1 MNDNFHDLFKQSVPE
16 APSPQGWVQGARR
29 KRRNRQVVAG
39 GVAAL
44 VVAGVAVP
52 LALNLT
58 GTAEPIVASPE
69 PVVTSP
75 EPTRSPTPAPTMTA
89 LRESPGPTVDPAP
102 TPEVE
107 VSLAPANDGRLGA
120 ITCYNEAHEP
130 VRDWINIGTIPTGAA
145 RAWLCTNPDNYGTVG
160 PLEPLVADVD
170 GLIEALYA
178 QPELTDDSAKES
190 AEAYTVIFEY
200 DDGRK
205 MSFTGDVQDATQ
217 LTDGENLLQGSEA
230 FFHDEVAARWEV
242 QRELAVAPVGEYVPA
257 RECPAVSYQQALLP
271 VSLEEI
277 TGGYACASD
286 GETSRATELT
296 ESLAAQIGREAL
308 ANAVPVEAS
317 EEGGNDVL
325 VLANDW
331 GDQIQLRKAG
341 ERYEFRGDD
350 SLVGWTPSPEFAAEL
365 DALFAG

>member
-16 APSPQGWVQGARR
+16 APSPRGWVQGARR
-29 KRRNRQVVAG
+29 KRRNRQVVVGA
-39 GVAAL
+39 VAAL

-52 LALNLT
+52 LALNLP
-58 GTAEPIVASPE
+58 GAGEPIVASPE
-69 PVVTSP
+69 PVVTAP
-75 EPTRSPTPAPTMTA
+75 EPTSSPTPAPTTTA
-89 LRESPGPTVDPAP
+89 PEEPRESTVDPAP
-102 TPEVE
+102 TPGVE
-107 VSLAPANDGRLGA
+107 VSLSPANDGRHGA
-120 ITCYNEAHEP
+120 VTCYNEAHEP
-130 VRDWINIGTIPTGAA
+130 VGDWINIGTIPTGAA

-178 QPELTDDSAKES
+178 QPELTDDSAPEL

-217 LTDGENLLQGSEA
+217 LTDGENLLQGSVA
-230 FFHDEVAARWEV
+230 FFEDEVAARWEA
-242 QRELAVAPVGEYVPA
+242 QRESAVAPVEEYA
-257 RECPAVSYQQALLP
+257 ALQECPALSYQQALLP
-271 VSLEEI
+271 VSLEEV

-286 GETSRATELT
+286 GDTSRATELR
-296 ESLAAQIGREAL
+296 ESLAAEIGREAL
-308 ANAVPVEAS
+308 ANGEPVEAS
-317 EEGGNDVL
+317 QEGGNDVL
-325 VLANDW
+325 VLTNVW

-350 SLVGWTPSPEFAAEL
+350 HLMGWTPSPEFAAEL